1 MAVMTIHLAE
11 LDAVGDPPADDP
23 EAVQRRVAALVAD
36 LTEPARSEAYNE
48 MGDGRRAY
56 AVGRAWVLDSL
67 SRSESSPI
75 APSLGAQ
82 SSGSGVRPL
91 VRRRTPRQA

>member
-1 MAVMTIHLAE
+1 MTQSKTMAAIATRLCE

-67 SRSESSPI
+67 SRSESL
-75 APSLGAQ
+75 ADGA
-82 SSGSGVRPL
+82 
-91 VRRRTPRQA
+91 